1 VLMNDEA
8 TRTFMAV
15 EALGTGGRLE
25 AACAA
30 SDAAAASFR
39 LPSFYSERKFHVSV
53 AWVHGDQRTRLQAM
67 PPPAP
72 VEPLLV
78 RSLTLTAGHLNYP
91 VPLAG
96 S

>member
-1 VLMNDEA
+1 MNDEA

-15 EALGTGGRLE
+15 EALGSGGSLE

-39 LPSFYSERKFHVSV
+39 LPSFYSERRFHVSV
-53 AWVHGDQRTRLQAM
+53 AWTHGDQRTRLKNM
-67 PPPAP
+67 PAPAP

-78 RSLTLTAGHLNYP
+78 QGLTLTAGHLTYP

>member
-1 VLMNDEA
+1 MLLNDEA
-8 TRTFMAV
+8 TRTFIAV
-15 EALGTGGRLE
+15 EVLGSGGGLE

-39 LPSFYSERKFHVSV
+39 LPSFYSERRFHVSV
-53 AWVHGDQRTRLQAM
+53 AWAHGDQRTRLEAI

-78 RSLTLTAGHLNYP
+78 RSLTLTAGHLTYP

>member
-1 VLMNDEA
+1 MNDEA
-8 TRTFMAV
+8 TRTFLAV
-15 EALGTGGRLE
+15 EALGSGGSLE

-39 LPSFYSERKFHVSV
+39 LPLFYSERRFHVSI
-53 AWVHGDQRTRLQAM
+53 AWTHGDQRTRLQAM
-67 PPPAP
+67 PPPSS

-78 RSLTLTAGHLNYP
+78 RSLTLSAGHLTYT

-96 S
+96 A